1 MSKVVARPLITV
13 YNEKAEAS
21 GSSIQLPA
29 IFRAPIRPDIVSFV
43 QQQMSM
49 NRRHPYCVSEKAGH
63 QTSAESWGTGR
74 AVARIPRVRGGGTH
88 RSGQGAYG
96 NMCRGGRMFAPTKIW
111 RRWHRKIN
119 VNQKRYAL
127 CSAVAASGIPSLVMS
142 KGHLIN
148 DVPEMPLVVSDK
160 VQEYTKTKQA
170 VVLLRRLRAWTDVQK
185 VYKTRRFRAGK
196 GKMRNRRRTSKL
208 GPLVI
213 YGKDQGLTRAFRN
226 IPGISLISVN
236 KLNLL
241 KLAPGGHV
249 GRFCIWTESAFQR
262 LNALYGTWR
271 QKSKLKSDYNLP
283 QPILTGTDLSRLLKS
298 DEIQKVIRR
307 PRQMVRRA
315 SVKRNPLTNM
325 RALMKLNPYS
335 AVIKKSATAV
345 AEARKK
351 NKATLLEKKRE
362 SLVSVSN
369 LPVEKPKEEAPVQAP
384 VQDVKQTQPV
394 PVNAPK
400 LSESKKG
407 KKKLQPEAA
416 KDWQVEPMD
425 VTPQLIVEM
434 KAANVPAKEASKIVT
449 TLVEPVTQVS
459 AKVEVMEV
467 TPEVKTKPV
476 APAKGKSPPTVTE
489 VKPLVQVLAEAAPT
503 TKLAEDA
510 SATLVAVDESV
521 ADKGSKSKKGKGKKN
536 KKE

>member
-21 GSSIQLPA
+21 GTSIQLPA

-127 CSAVAASGIPSLVMS
+127 CSAIAASGIPSLVMS

-160 VQEYTKTKQA
+160 VQEYNKTKQA

-208 GPLVI
+208 GPLII
-213 YGKDQGLTRAFRN
+213 YGKDQGLTKAFRN
-226 IPGISLISVN
+226 IPGVSLVSVN

-271 QKSKLKSDYNLP
+271 EKSKLKSDYNLP
-283 QPILTGTDLSRLLKS
+283 QPIMTGTDLSRLLKS

-307 PRQMVRRA
+307 PRQVLKIVRRA

-335 AVIKKSATAV
+335 AVIKKSASAV
-345 AEARKK
+345 AAARKQHK
-351 NKATLLEKKRE
+351 EAVLAKKRGFLVPE
-362 SLVSVSN
+362 SAI
-369 LPVEKPKEEAPVQAP
+369 PVEKSKEEAPVQQPVEDVKPVPPPAP
-384 VQDVKQTQPV
+384 VAAPETTPV
-394 PVNAPK
+394 PEQNKKAQ
-400 LSESKKG
+400 SKK
-407 KKKLQPEAA
+407 AA
-416 KDWQVEPMD
+416 KGRKTAAGVSGEVEPMD
-425 VTPQLIVEM
+425 VTPAPVEEM
-434 KAANVPAKEASKIVT
+434 KPVETPVKEQPVPIVPALS
-449 TLVEPVTQVS
+449 EPV
-459 AKVEVMEV
+459 A
-467 TPEVKTKPV
+467 V
-476 APAKGKSPPTVTE
+476 AAPE
-489 VKPLVQVLAEAAPT
+489 VKPLAEIPVAAPLAEVPAAAEAAVCE
-503 TKLAEDA
+503 AG
-510 SATLVAVDESV
+510 
-521 ADKGSKSKKGKGKKN
+521 ADKGSKSKKAKGKKN